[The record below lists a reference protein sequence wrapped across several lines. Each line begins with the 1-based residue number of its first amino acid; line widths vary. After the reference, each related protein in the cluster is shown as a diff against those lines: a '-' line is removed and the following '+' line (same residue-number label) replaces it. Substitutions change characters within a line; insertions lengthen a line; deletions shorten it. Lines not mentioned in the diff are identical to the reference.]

1 MVYKY
6 HQKWRE
12 LRDRRGQDS
21 ASDVWD
27 ICDLPEEEKKL
38 VKNMRKSRPIIPYTL
53 EVECTSY
60 WGNFEREFLGYAIGI
75 LDDVQMHI
83 DHSEEERTMFWKEV
97 FGRESISFKEAY
109 ESYELYKDYLL
120 ETFQE
125 CDDWEQLTFYTID
138 WDIMHK
144 NGSNVLKIQLAKPL
158 SREWEEIIIPRMR
171 AFFNKKIYKYL
182 NPEDDII
189 SITLCDRKGNV
200 IKEY

>member
-6 HQKWRE
+6 HKIWR
-12 LRDRRGQDS
+12 DQHPTDS
-21 ASDVWD
+21 SVFDAY
-27 ICDLPEEEKKL
+27 DLTPEEKKL
-38 VKNMRKSRPIIPYTL
+38 VFNMRKSKPIIPYTL

-83 DHSEEERTMFWKEV
+83 DHSEEERAMFWKEV
-97 FGRESISFKEAY
+97 YDREAISFEEAN

-120 ETFQE
+120 ETFME
-125 CDDWEQLTFYTID
+125 CDDWEQLSFYYID
-138 WDIMHK
+138 FDLYHK

-158 SREWEEIIIPRMR
+158 SRELEELIIPRMK
-171 AFFNKKIYKYL
+171 AFFDKKVYEYL
-182 NPEDDII
+182 REDDALI

-200 IKEY
+200 VKEY

>member
-6 HQKWRE
+6 HQKWR
-12 LRDRRGQDS
+12 DITGS
-21 ASDVWD
+21 NSSVWD
-27 ICDLPEEEKKL
+27 LCDLTPECKKI
-38 VKNMRKSRPIIPYTL
+38 VKNMRKSKPVIPYTL
-53 EVECTSY
+53 EIECTSY

-83 DHSEEERTMFWKEV
+83 NHSKAERAMFWKDV
-97 FGRESISFKEAY
+97 FNKKSISFEEAL

-125 CDDWEQLTFYTID
+125 CDDWEQLTFYHID

-158 SREWEEIIIPRMR
+158 SQKWEEIIIPRMKK
-171 AFFNKKIYKYL
+171 FFDKKIYEHMDKDTELEY
-182 NPEDDII
+182 IC
-189 SITLCDRKGNV
+189 LCDRKGV
-200 IKEY
+200 VKEY